1 MLRLNFQPS
10 KKFSLQDSRLYQN
23 IHDIPIAGNK
33 TDVIERIM
41 YI

>member
-23 IHDIPIAGNK
+23 IRDIPVADDK
-33 TDVIERIM
+33 TDNIEYIM
-41 YI
+41 YV